1 MNFTRRVVVSGLGA
15 GTLAL
20 VATAAAAQ
28 TYPTRPIKMLI
39 GLPAGGGADIIAR
52 YFAEQL
58 KDVLGQSVVVEN
70 KPGAGGNLATQAVA
84 SAEPD
89 GYTILFSTSNPLTGN
104 FYLYKN
110 LPFTI
115 NDFAPVTTLGQ
126 GAFVL
131 VVNAKSNINSVSDLT
146 AHLKAKG
153 AKATYGSPTSISL
166 ASSEVYMAHAG
177 VTAQLVRYKASAQA
191 LNDLKAGEIDYF
203 FINSTA
209 AIGPAKRGDLRA
221 IAVTTRQRISAMR
234 DTPTM
239 QEAGIPDFDMSSWFG
254 IFVPAKTPAPIRDKL
269 ETTLNEIAKR
279 KTTSDYLNSIGID
292 AWPGSAAALVDQVK
306 RQTETYRKLS
316 EAGKL
321 DAAE

>member
-1 MNFTRRVVVSGLGA
+1 
-15 GTLAL
+15 
-20 VATAAAAQ
+20 
-28 TYPTRPIKMLI
+28 
-39 GLPAGGGADIIAR
+39 
-52 YFAEQL
+52 
-58 KDVLGQSVVVEN
+58 VLGQSVVVEN

-89 GYTILFSTSNPLTGN
+89 GYTMLFSTSNPLTGN

-115 NDFAPVTTLGQ
+115 NDFTAVTTLGQ

-131 VVNAKSNINSVSDLT
+131 AVNGKSNINSVADLT
-146 AHLKAKG
+146 AHLKTRG

-166 ASSEVYMAHAG
+166 ASAEVYMAHAG

-203 FINSTA
+203 FIDSTA

-221 IAVTTRQRISAMR
+221 LAVTTRQRISAMP

-239 QEAGIPDFDMSSWFG
+239 QEAGVPDFDMSSWFG
-254 IFVPAKTPAPIRDKL
+254 IFVPAKTPAAIRDKL
-269 ETTLNEIAKR
+269 ETALNEIVKR
-279 KTTSDYLNSIGID
+279 KETSDYLNGIGID
-292 AWPGSAAALVDQVK
+292 AWPGSAAALMDQVK

>member
-1 MNFTRRVVVSGLGA
+1 MLIAAVSL
-15 GTLAL
+15 LAS
-20 VATAAAAQ
+20 ASRAQ
-28 TYPTRPIKMLI
+28 DYPTKPIKMLI

-58 KDVLGQSVVVEN
+58 KGVLNQSVVVEN

-84 SAEPD
+84 AAEPD

-131 VVNAKSNINSVSDLT
+131 AVNGKSDIKSVPDLT
-146 AHLKAKG
+146 AFLKD
-153 AKATYGSPTSISL
+153 KAGKAAYGSPTSISF
-166 ASSEVYMAHAG
+166 ASTEVYMAHVG
-177 VTAQLVRYKASAQA
+177 VTARLVRYKASAQA
-191 LNDLKAGEIDYF
+191 LNDLKANEIDFF
-203 FINSTA
+203 FIDSTGA
-209 AIGPAKRGDLRA
+209 LGPTKRGDMRA
-221 IAVTTRQRISAMR
+221 LAVTTRQRLSAMPEV
-234 DTPTM
+234 PTM
-239 QEAGIPDFDMSSWFG
+239 EEAGIPDFDMSSWFG
-254 IFVPAKTPAPIRDKL
+254 IFVPAKTPAAIRDRL
-269 ETTLNEIAKR
+269 EVALNEIVQR
-279 KTTSDYLNSIGID
+279 KATADYLTSIGINV
-292 AWPGSAAALVDQVK
+292 WPGSAKALIDQVR